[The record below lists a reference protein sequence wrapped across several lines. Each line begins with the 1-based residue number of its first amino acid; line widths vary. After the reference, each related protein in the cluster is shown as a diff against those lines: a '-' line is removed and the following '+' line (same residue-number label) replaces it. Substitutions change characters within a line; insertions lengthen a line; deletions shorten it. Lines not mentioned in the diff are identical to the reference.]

1 MNRFEPG
8 VVPDDEDPMGHL
20 ELGRYIKS
28 LVTKERNKILTA
40 LEMSIT
46 HKTNLWL
53 LADELFP
60 SGYRKVS
67 SILGHLAFLRERV
80 VPWEKKV
87 EDLKQETVRS
97 KRRGKSKK
105 LMIPTFFEF
114 MDEKI
119 KKNHQRGGWYVVAH
133 LQHDLYWEDLE
144 EYGKLSD
151 ENGERWRFDLKDT
164 MEGFQLKIDTYFRET
179 WRERLTEGWLL
190 SSANTSTVSI
200 SPPPQQPVMPLTCL
214 QPASPSDVSE
224 GWEEPSTSLLLLSS
238 HPRRSRRSAV
248 DMVQGNESTEAE
260 SSRVAERP
268 PKKGEATVTWPIN
281 GRYRI
286 VVIDMQC

>member
-1 MNRFEPG
+1 MMMSVLSNFVTLLLAWSPCAYPPCFGCLYPHLLQPNSQQKLDNTSSLEKAKEIAPKHVTSIMISGAFPSYRDASLFSAVMDFMNRFEPG
-8 VVPDDEDPMGHL
+8 VVPGDEDPMGQL
-20 ELGRYIKS
+20 ELGRYIKT

-53 LADELFP
+53 LADELLP

-114 MDEKI
+114 MDEEI
-119 KKNHQRGGWYVVAH
+119 KENHQRGGWDVVA
-133 LQHDLYWEDLE
+133 QY
-144 EYGKLSD
+144 
-151 ENGERWRFDLKDT
+151 
-164 MEGFQLKIDTYFRET
+164 
-179 WRERLTEGWLL
+179 
-190 SSANTSTVSI
+190 V
-200 SPPPQQPVMPLTCL
+200 
-214 QPASPSDVSE
+214 
-224 GWEEPSTSLLLLSS
+224 
-238 HPRRSRRSAV
+238 
-248 DMVQGNESTEAE
+248 
-260 SSRVAERP
+260 
-268 PKKGEATVTWPIN
+268 
-281 GRYRI
+281 
-286 VVIDMQC
+286 